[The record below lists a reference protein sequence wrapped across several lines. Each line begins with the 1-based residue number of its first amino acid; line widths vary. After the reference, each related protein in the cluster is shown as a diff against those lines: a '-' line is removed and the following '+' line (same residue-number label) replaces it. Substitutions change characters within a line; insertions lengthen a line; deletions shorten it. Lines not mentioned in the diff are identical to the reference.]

1 MTSPLVPIPF
11 TVTCPFQQVSYDLI
25 TDLPIFSG
33 FDSILVVVDHGL
45 TKGVIFSLTMKTASA
60 LDIAKIFFNRVY
72 SRFGLYDKII
82 CDRGSQFAFLF
93 AKELGKLLEYSLS
106 LSTAYHPQT
115 DGETECI
122 NQKLEVYLQ
131 IFCQNYPVLGLT
143 ASPPSNS
150 QTITAPILSPTY
162 PHSTSCMTMSLDLS
176 PPSFP
181 KPLFLRSTITSKNS
195 QKPEKKQSPCM
206 ILHAKQWKIG
216 TPASSFYL
224 PKKIKCG

>member
-1 MTSPLVPIPF
+1 MTPPLVPIPF

-72 SRFGLYDKII
+72 SRFGLYNKII
-82 CDRGSQFAFLF
+82 CDRGSQFVFLF

-115 DGETECI
+115 NGETECI

-131 IFCQNYPVLGLT
+131 IFCQNYPFSWANRL
-143 ASPPSNS
+143 P
-150 QTITAPILSPTY
+150 TIKFTNNHC
-162 PHSTSCMTMSLDLS
+162 PHSVTNIS
-176 PPSFP
+176 P
-181 KPLFLRSTITSKNS
+181 
-195 QKPEKKQSPCM
+195 
-206 ILHAKQWKIG
+206 
-216 TPASSFYL
+216 FYL
-224 PKKIKCG
+224 MHDYEPRPFLSIISKTLIPAVNDHIKELSEARKEAVAMHDLACKAMKDWNSGKFILFAKEDKV